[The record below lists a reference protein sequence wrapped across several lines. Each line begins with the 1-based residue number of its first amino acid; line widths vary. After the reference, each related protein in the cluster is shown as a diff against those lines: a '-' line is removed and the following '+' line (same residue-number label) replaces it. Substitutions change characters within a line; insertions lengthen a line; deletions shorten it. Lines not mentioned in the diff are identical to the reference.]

1 MHQDFFLQL
10 YSFMKNKTAGSISTC
25 ADEKTQKPLNSIQQ
39 HFGENKCRYKTY
51 NSIPKNTKPP
61 VTHIIA
67 FRKK

>member
-39 HFGENKCRYKTY
+39 HFGENK
-51 NSIPKNTKPP
+51 
-61 VTHIIA
+61 
-67 FRKK
+67 